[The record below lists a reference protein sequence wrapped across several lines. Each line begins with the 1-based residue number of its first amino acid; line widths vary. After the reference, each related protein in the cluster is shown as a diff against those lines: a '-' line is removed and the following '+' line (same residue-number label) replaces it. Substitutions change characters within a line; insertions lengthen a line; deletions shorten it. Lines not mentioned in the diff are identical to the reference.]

1 MMRAKPSSR
10 STKRIKKK
18 RVGTAKPWPL
28 IRCVIFDLDDTL
40 YDCLGQRVRPSHRHA
55 AEAMVAAGLRGSVDA
70 VYHARLRAFHVDP
83 MLRHIDAEVIKRFGA
98 EDPEAVSRAAHD
110 AYFSCPVGKL
120 TLFRGTLPLIHFL
133 KKRGA
138 RIFITTFGDVETQ
151 HAKVAALGLDREP
164 AIEKIYYADRAKR
177 VTKESAFRQIRSE
190 TGIPSDQIL
199 VVGDRPMSEIR
210 AAKALG
216 MHTVRLRR
224 GEFASQQPVDAS
236 ERADH
241 EIRNISEVRKLP
253 FTFSS
258 GA

>member
-1 MMRAKPSSR
+1 MMKSKPSNHSA
-10 STKRIKKK
+10 KKKK
-18 RVGTAKPWPL
+18 RQSPAMHQRPL
-28 IRCVIFDLDDTL
+28 IGCVIFDLDDTL
-40 YDCLGQRVRPSHRHA
+40 YDCLGQRVRPAHRHA
-55 AEAMVAAGLRGSVDA
+55 AEAMVAAGLKGSVDD
-70 VYHARLRAFHVDP
+70 VYHARLRAFHTDP
-83 MLRHIDAEVIKRFGA
+83 MLRHIDAEVIKHFGA
-98 EDPEAVSRAAHD
+98 DDPQAVSRAAHD
-110 AYFSCPVGKL
+110 AYFNCPVGKL
-120 TLFRGTLPLIHFL
+120 TLFRGTLPLLHNL
-133 KKRGA
+133 RKKGV

-177 VTKESAFRQIRSE
+177 MTKESAFRQIQSE
-190 TGIPSDQIL
+190 TGTPSAEIL

-224 GEFASQQPVDAS
+224 GEFASQVPVDDS

-241 EIRNISEVRKLP
+241 EIKNISEVRKLP
-253 FTFSS
+253 FRFSS